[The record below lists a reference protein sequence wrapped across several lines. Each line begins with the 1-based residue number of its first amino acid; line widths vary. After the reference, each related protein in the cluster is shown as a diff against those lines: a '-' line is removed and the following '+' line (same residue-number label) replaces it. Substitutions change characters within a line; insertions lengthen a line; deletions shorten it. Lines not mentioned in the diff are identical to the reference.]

1 MNDASMVVLVLPRIA
16 MNRDNY
22 QRIRP
27 KKISDE
33 IVGQIKT
40 LIKTGKLQPGEQLP
54 PERALAE
61 LFGVGRPTLREALN
75 HLEALEIVE
84 IRKRQGVFV
93 GNIGSTL
100 VSDSLSRVFK
110 EDRGMLPYLYE
121 MRKDIEIAAA
131 RLAAQR
137 RTDEDLTTIFRP
149 IEKMENDLKVVG
161 FSIAN
166 DIDFHMAVA
175 RATHNFLRVHI
186 MQHLFD
192 ISNEFLERVRTRLG
206 RRSEDLSVVVNH
218 HRRVFEAI
226 RDRDG
231 PKAGMAME
239 HHLAWVERQWLRVI
253 NEDRRQSG

>member
-1 MNDASMVVLVLPRIA
+1 MNKDHF
-16 MNRDNY
+16 

-27 KKISDE
+27 GKISEE
-33 IVGQIKT
+33 IVGQIKA

-61 LFGVGRPTLREALN
+61 LLGVGRPTLREALN

-93 GNIGSTL
+93 RNIGSRL
-100 VSDSLSRVFK
+100 VSDPLSRVFK

-137 RTDEDLTTIFRP
+137 RTDEDLTVIFRP
-149 IEKMENDLKVVG
+149 IEKMEDNLKKNA
-161 FSIAN
+161 FTIED

-192 ISNEFLERVRTRLG
+192 ISSEFLERVCTRLG
-206 RRSEDLSVVVNH
+206 RGPEVLSVVVDH

-226 RDRDG
+226 GDRDEPG
-231 PKAGMAME
+231 AGVAME
-239 HHLAWVERQWLRVI
+239 HHLAWVERQWLQVI
-253 NEDRRQSG
+253 DEDHRQSGQAS